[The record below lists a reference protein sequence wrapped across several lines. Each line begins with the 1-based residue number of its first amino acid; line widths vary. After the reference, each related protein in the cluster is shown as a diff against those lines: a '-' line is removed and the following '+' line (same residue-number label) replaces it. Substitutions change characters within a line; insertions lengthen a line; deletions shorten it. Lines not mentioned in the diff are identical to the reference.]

1 VTCRVAL
8 LSPAHDR
15 TCFRS
20 GVPAL
25 DRYLTGQAGRDVAR
39 AMSAVFVLVT
49 PANKV
54 AGYYALAPATVYLP
68 GWLGDTERPG
78 LRYPPV
84 PAARLARLA
93 VDRRHRRQG
102 HGRALL
108 ADALHRTR
116 RHAAGA
122 LALVADT
129 ADETARE
136 FYAHAGFLALAD
148 QRRMFRPLA
157 GLGEDSG

>member
-1 VTCRVAL
+1 MSWRVAL

-25 DRYLTGQAGRDVAR
+25 DHYLTGQAGRDVAR

-49 PANKV
+49 PAEKV
-54 AGYYALAPATVYLP
+54 TGYYALAPATVYLP
-68 GWLGDTERPG
+68 GLLGDAAQG
-78 LRYPPV
+78 GVRYPPV
-84 PAARLARLA
+84 PAARLARLV

-108 ADALHRTR
+108 ADALLRIR
-116 RHAAGA
+116 RHAAAA
-122 LALVADT
+122 LALVADAT
-129 ADETARE
+129 DEPARA

-148 QRRMFRPLA
+148 QRRMFRPLT
-157 GLGEDSG
+157 GLGDDAR

>member
-1 VTCRVAL
+1 MAL

-25 DRYLTGQAGRDVAR
+25 DHYLTGQAGRDVAR

-49 PANKV
+49 PAEKV
-54 AGYYALAPATVYLP
+54 TGYYALAPATVYLP
-68 GWLGDTERPG
+68 GLLGDAAQGEV
-78 LRYPPV
+78 RYPPV
-84 PAARLARLA
+84 PAARLARLV
-93 VDRRHRRQG
+93 VDRRYRRQG

-108 ADALHRTR
+108 ADALLRIR
-116 RHAAGA
+116 RHAAA
-122 LALVADT
+122 LALVADA
-129 ADETARE
+129 ADETARA

-157 GLGEDSG
+157 GLGG